1 EAFFCW
7 ILSIMK
13 KRKRK
18 TGDKDADG
26 ITQPPDL
33 RQITVLR
40 KAEWQ
45 KIQDKLNQVNR
56 EEERMRE
63 AAERRKALHLQ
74 SQEVVKLWSS
84 TITSQTQK
92 KLEAKKIREQIEEEK
107 RKQIDIEEAKYQEQ
121 KRREAIE
128 KAKTQLYYQTNRVKG
143 LHSALLLT
151 EVLKEREAQLELKK
165 RIKSATKDTNKM
177 FLDVVKTK
185 EEEASRKEQEKAEQR
200 RHDSEAVAE
209 ELKHRIRENEA
220 AKEREK
226 LESKKEGEE
235 IQRLQELYQWEHRME
250 SEKQE
255 TEKRNL
261 MRAHLHIANRDLM
274 RALEAQKQEA
284 EEEKRKVFLSTK
296 QKMMKL
302 RKEKEKEEAQTRR
315 ERILNSLVVTQQQQT
330 SSEEERIARAV
341 AEQDRKE
348 ALLRL
353 KEEEKRAAMLKSI
366 AQQRELLQQEKEQR
380 DKLDKQKKQDELQAR
395 KEMLRISS
403 EKQELQAKKL
413 RAIKKSL
420 QDFNASQMVIVRRE
434 QLRLEEQE
442 LEVRN
447 AELAAME
454 DRQFQQYSH
463 GVISVAA
470 EAQRNVFPLCKAARE
485 GFGGGPGPVRAVR
498 KSYLVQDGSGAQMPN
513 YVSGTTE
520 DIRKL
525 HEPADIQDAK
535 KRLGFTW

>member
-1 EAFFCW
+1 MAAEAQQG
-7 ILSIMK
+7 SE
-13 KRKRK
+13 KRAE
-18 TGDKDADG
+18 DADG

-261 MRAHLHIANRDLM
+261 MRAHLEHIANRDLM

-302 RKEKEKEEAQTRR
+302 RKEKEKELLQEAQTRR

-403 EKQELQAKKL
+403 EKQELQVE
-413 RAIKKSL
+413 KS
-420 QDFNASQMVIVRRE
+420 VRRE